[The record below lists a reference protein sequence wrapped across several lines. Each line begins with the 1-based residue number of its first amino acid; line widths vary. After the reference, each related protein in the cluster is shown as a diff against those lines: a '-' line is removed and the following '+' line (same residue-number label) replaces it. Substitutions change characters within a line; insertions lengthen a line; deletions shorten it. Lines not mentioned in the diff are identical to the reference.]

1 MYVWA
6 KTVATEQKIPHST
19 FSKDLLHIYCVLG
32 TDYADLCTKL
42 TEVAG
47 LAQFLLWWGGD
58 LRLSALNLLSRPH
71 NPYRVRAGQEGA
83 PWMTEI

>member
-6 KTVATEQKIPHST
+6 KTVATEQKTPHST
-19 FSKDLLHIYCVLG
+19 FSKDLLHIHCVLG
-32 TDYADLCTKL
+32 TDCAHLCTKL

-47 LAQFLLWWGGD
+47 LAQLLFCWGGD

-71 NPYRVRAGQEGA
+71 NPHRVRAGQEGA
-83 PWMTEI
+83 PWVADI